1 VVPDGWG
8 LGVAFVVYGLR
19 EIGEPARKAL
29 ITALMPAPTRA
40 KAVGLYWGLRS
51 AATCWASLVGAVI
64 WYWWGPEPLLYLAA
78 AIGGFG
84 AVVFYAMV
92 GQARLTE
99 PVPEREVLAP

>member
-1 VVPDGWG
+1 MKGSLIRALALNRTVLVV
-8 LGVAFVVYGLR
+8 LGSLLLFGM
-19 EIGEPARKAL
+19 GEQLWSPFF
-29 ITALMPAPTRA
+29 P
-40 KAVGLYWGLRS
+40 GLRS